1 MTQTDR
7 ARATPGRRRLAQLA
21 AGALVLALLNAA
33 FLAVLVLVQQL
44 DGAPMEQSLRRSA
57 ERGQISLDPWP
68 QVRAGPRSFTL
79 DQYTDCLAYSTAVDG
94 PEPSP
99 LRRAVQARILSETA
113 ANPCE
118 HLIRHLTER
127 APWTAEPY
135 FRYWHGYQAVLRPL
149 LRHWDVGTI
158 RRVNYALAGAGAIA
172 FAAALFASLPWT
184 AAAALLALLLALT
197 DALVVPLVAAHVA
210 GMVVTLLT
218 CTAALLALRRPP
230 DEHRRRLLWI
240 ALVSGAVF
248 NFVDF
253 LINPPFAPTLLAFL
267 ALATWTWRG
276 GGPGRGARGQ
286 LREASLVVATW
297 FAAYAATWAAKWA
310 VAAAILGPKEVLA
323 DILYAAHRRA
333 TGDVAGAPVRLGA
346 AAVENFAMVG
356 WTPVAAV
363 AIATAAALA
372 LLLARYGDAG
382 QRLARFGVLCAPAL
396 IPLLWLETLRSHSV
410 EHALFAYRSAA
421 LSLVLPLVA
430 VTLLW
435 SEARRERSLDTR

>member
-1 MTQTDR
+1 MTQTHR
-7 ARATPGRRRLAQLA
+7 ARATPGRRRLARLA
-21 AGALVLALLNAA
+21 IGALVLALLNSA
-33 FLAVLVLVQQL
+33 FLLVLVLVQQL

-68 QVRAGPRSFTL
+68 QVRAGPRTFTL
-79 DQYTDCLAYSTAVDG
+79 DQYTDCIAYSTAIDG

-99 LRRAVQARILSETA
+99 LRRAVEARILSVA
-113 ANPCE
+113 NPNPCE
-118 HLIRHLTER
+118 HLLRHLTER

-135 FRYWHGYQAVLRPL
+135 LRYWHGYQAVLRPL
-149 LRHWDVGTI
+149 LRHWDVGTV
-158 RRVNYALAGAGAIA
+158 RRVNYALAGAAAVA

-184 AAAALLALLLALT
+184 AAAALLALLIALT
-197 DALVVPLVAAHVA
+197 DALVVPLVTAHVA

-230 DEHRRRLLWI
+230 DENRGRLLWI

-253 LINPPFAPTLLAFL
+253 LVNPPFAPTLLAFL
-267 ALATWTWRG
+267 ALATWTWHG
-276 GGPGRGARGQ
+276 NGPGRGGRGQ
-286 LREASLVVATW
+286 LREATLVVATW

-310 VAAAILGPKEVLA
+310 VAAAILGPSEVLG
-323 DILYAAHRRA
+323 DVLYAAQRRT
-333 TGDVAGAPVRLGA
+333 TGDVAGAPVQLGA
-346 AAVENFAMVG
+346 AAVENFAMIG

-363 AIATAAALA
+363 AIVTAAALA
-372 LLLARYGDAG
+372 LLLARYGAAG
-382 QRLARFGVLCAPAL
+382 PRLARFGVLCAPAL

-410 EHALFAYRSAA
+410 EHALFTYRSAA

-435 SEARRERSLDTR
+435 SKARRERSRDAR

>member
-1 MTQTDR
+1 MTQTER
-7 ARATPGRRRLAQLA
+7 TRATPGRRRLAQLA
-21 AGALVLALLNAA
+21 AGALALALLNAT

-44 DGAPMEQSLRRSA
+44 NGAPMEQSLRRSA

-68 QVRAGPRSFTL
+68 QVQVGLRTFTL
-79 DQYTDCLAYSTAVDG
+79 DQYTDCLAYSTAIDG

-135 FRYWHGYQAVLRPL
+135 FRYWHGYQTYLRPL
-149 LRHWDVGTI
+149 LRNWDVATI
-158 RRVNYALAGAGAIA
+158 HRVNYAMAGACFAA
-172 FAAALFASLPWT
+172 FAAAVFTSLPWM

-197 DALVVPLVAAHVA
+197 DALVVPLMTAHVA
-210 GMVVTLLT
+210 GLVVTLLT

-230 DEHRRRLLWI
+230 DDNWRRLRWI

-276 GGPGRGARGQ
+276 GGPGQGAREQ

-310 VAAAILGPKEVLA
+310 IAAAILGPNQVLG
-323 DILYAAHRRA
+323 DILCAAHRRA
-333 TGDVAGAPVRLGA
+333 AGDVAGAPVSLGA
-346 AAVENFAMVG
+346 AAVESFAMIGSTSV
-356 WTPVAAV
+356 VAV
-363 AIATAAALA
+363 VIATAVGLA
-372 LLLARYGDAG
+372 LLLARYGDTRK
-382 QRLARFGVLCAPAL
+382 RLARFGVLCAPAL

-435 SEARRERSLDTR
+435 SKAREERSRETQ